1 MNIFE
6 SKTKQAGIFII
17 ICFVIIIFFPS
28 ILALEYYA
36 DVTIDVTDAGFVTIE
51 GNTNYPKLLIQDSQ
65 NYTTKT
71 QSEWVLNLSFNK
83 QFSEYIFKVLLPKSS
98 SIYNINSSGTIW
110 IQEETNRLVING
122 FGENETIYLNIQ
134 YQLTK
139 TSTTGESPIYFDPIN
154 IILSISIIILVII
167 IILTFYKSYYK
178 KKTND
183 IPEEDKMTGLTE
195 RQQQIMQL
203 LRESKN
209 PLTQTIIEKELQ
221 MPKAAVSR
229 NIHSLE
235 RKGLI
240 DIEKVG
246 MSNKIHIKKNNY

>member
-110 IQEETNRLVING
+110 IGEETNRLVING
-122 FGENETIYLNIQ
+122 FGENETIYLYIK
-134 YQLTK
+134 YQLAK
-139 TSTTGESPIYFDPIN
+139 TSATDESLTYFNLIN
-154 IILSISIIILVII
+154 IILSISIIIFVIL

-178 KKTND
+178 KKTTEL
-183 IPEEDKMTGLTE
+183 PEEDKITGLTE
-195 RQQQIMQL
+195 RQQLIMQL

>member
-1 MNIFE
+1 MNKFNCKTIQTGVIMLIFF
-6 SKTKQAGIFII
+6 AII
-17 ICFVIIIFFPS
+17 ILSHS

-36 DVTIDVTDAGFVTIE
+36 DVTIDVTDAGFVTID
-51 GNTNYPKLLIQDSQ
+51 GNTNYPKLLIQDTQ
-65 NYTTKT
+65 NYTSKT
-71 QSEWVLNLSFNK
+71 QSEWILNISFDEI
-83 QFSEYIFKVLLPKSS
+83 FSEYIFKVLLPKSS
-98 SIYNINSSGTIW
+98 SIYYLNTSGTNW

-122 FGENETIYLNIQ
+122 FGENETIYLYIQ

-139 TSTTGESPIYFDPIN
+139 TSTTDESPIYFNPIN
-154 IILSISIIILVII
+154 IILSISIIVLVII
-167 IILTFYKSYYK
+167 ILLTVYKSYYK
-178 KKTND
+178 KKTTEL
-183 IPEEDKMTGLTE
+183 PEEDKITGLTE

-209 PLTQTIIEKELQ
+209 PLTQTAIEKELQ

-246 MSNKIHIKKNNY
+246 MSNKIHVKKNNY

>member
-1 MNIFE
+1 MNIFD
-6 SKTKQAGIFII
+6 SKTIQTGVIILICFAII
-17 ICFVIIIFFPS
+17 ILSPS

-36 DVTIDVTDAGFVTIE
+36 DVTIDVTDAGFVTID
-51 GNTNYPKLLIQDSQ
+51 GNTNYPKLLIQDTQ
-65 NYTTKT
+65 NYTSKT
-71 QSEWVLNLSFNK
+71 QSEWVLNISFDEI
-83 QFSEYIFKVLLPKSS
+83 FSEYIFKVLLPKSS
-98 SIYNINSSGTIW
+98 SIYYINSSGTIW

-122 FGENETIYLNIQ
+122 FGENETIYLYIQ

-139 TSTTGESPIYFDPIN
+139 TSATDESSIYFDPIN

-183 IPEEDKMTGLTE
+183 IPEEDKITGLTE

-209 PLTQTIIEKELQ
+209 PLTQTTIEKELQ
-221 MPKAAVSR
+221 IPKAAVSR
-229 NIHSLE
+229 NIHTLE

-240 DIEKVG
+240 EIEKAG
-246 MSNKIHIKKNNY
+246 MSHFIHVKKQ